1 MKFSHGLAGAA
12 ALILSG
18 CSLAPTYHAPQTA
31 VPAQFKEQGDWA
43 EGKPEDSAPKGD
55 WWQTFGDAQ
64 LNQLEV
70 KLNANNPNLQAALA
84 HYDAARDILVQTR
97 ASMFPDIFG
106 LGGFSRNRQS
116 ANRPL
121 RSRNQ
126 PNVYS
131 ATLLG
136 GGVSYELDLWG
147 SVRNQVQAV
156 MAATQAQAA
165 LLANAQLSLQAQLAA
180 NYLSLLGLDREAHIL
195 DEDITAF
202 SVSYRITR
210 DRYQGGIA
218 SGLDVSRAQTQLES
232 VKATRDA
239 LVGRRAVLEH
249 AIAVL
254 TGQNPSE
261 FHIAMSNTQLAL
273 PKIPVGIPS
282 QLLQRRPDVA
292 AAERSLFAANAQIGV
307 AKAAYFPN
315 LTLDA
320 VGGYESTGP
329 GHWLTSPNLFWSLG
343 PSFLVQIFDA
353 NAIKAQVAQAKAN
366 YVTKTADYRNT
377 VLNAFREVEDQL
389 ALLNSEG
396 IEAADSAAATQ
407 AAQQTT
413 HLAFIQ
419 YREGAVNYLEVM
431 IAQATEL
438 QTEQID
444 IALQTRRMVDTVNLI
459 RSLGGSWQ
467 QKDLPSE
474 DSLATQ
480 KVIEPHS

>member
-1 MKFSHGLAGAA
+1 MNKPRYLAGVV
-12 ALILSG
+12 ALILAG
-18 CSLAPTYHAPQTA
+18 CSFAPAYHAPQTS
-31 VPAQFKEQGDWA
+31 VPAQFKENGDWA
-43 EGKPEDSAPKGD
+43 AGKPEDAAPKGA
-55 WWQTFGDAQ
+55 WWQAFGDAQ
-64 LNQLEV
+64 LNQLETS
-70 KLNANNPNLQAALA
+70 LNASNPTLQAALA
-84 HYDAARDILVQTR
+84 HYDAVRDILVQTR
-97 ASMFPDIFG
+97 ASLFPDVFG
-106 LGGFSRNRQS
+106 LGSLSRNRQS
-116 ANRPL
+116 VNRPL
-121 RSRNQ
+121 RGGNE
-126 PNVYS
+126 PNIYS
-131 ATLLG
+131 SNLLG
-136 GGVSYELDLWG
+136 GGISYELDLWG
-147 SVRNQVQAV
+147 NVRNQVQA
-156 MAATQAQAA
+156 ALATTQAQAA
-165 LLANAQLSLQAQLAA
+165 LLANAQLSLQSQLASD
-180 NYLSLLGLDREAHIL
+180 YLSLRGLDREAHVL

-210 DRYQGGIA
+210 DRYLGGIA

-232 VKATRDA
+232 VKALRDN
-239 LVGRRAVLEH
+239 LTGRRAVLEH

-254 TGQNPSE
+254 TGNNPST
-261 FHIAMSNTQLAL
+261 FHVAVASGMVPI

-282 QLLQRRPDVA
+282 KLLQRRPDVA
-292 AAERSLFAANAQIGV
+292 AAERSLFAANALIGV

-366 YVTKTADYRNT
+366 YVSKTADYRNT
-377 VLNAFREVEDQL
+377 VLNAFREVEDQM

-438 QTEQID
+438 QAEQID

-474 DSLATQ
+474 NSLSTQ
-480 KVIEPHS
+480 KVVESHT